1 MHTKITLLSLILIS
15 AQVYLTL
22 AQGCSDAGFCTIN
35 SFKPD
40 TGEPA
45 FSHQVK
51 VGVAYGKADFSV
63 SVISGYVEY
72 TRQFS
77 KKFSSDVKFTSLAQ
91 SGNSISAFGLSDVYV
106 NTNYQASPKIKFTLG
121 AKIPLHNA
129 SKDEEGLP
137 LPMDYQSSLGTFDML
152 AGVGFAI
159 SKVHV
164 VAAWQQPLTQ
174 NKNAFLAT
182 DYSPA
187 SPLSRFPSTRNF
199 KRSGDVLLRVSYP
212 FKISDRLQFTASA
225 LPIYHLANDRYTD
238 NQQVERA
245 IEGSQGLTLNLNA
258 FLDYKLNDK
267 SSVQLNAGFPTVV
280 REARPDGLTRSFI
293 ATLEYRIRF

>member
-1 MHTKITLLSLILIS
+1 MHTRITLLTLIFIS
-15 AQVYLTL
+15 ARVYLAQ

-35 SFKPD
+35 SFKPK
-40 TGEPA
+40 TGESA

-51 VGVAYGKADFSV
+51 TGVAYGKADFSV

-77 KKFSSDVKFTSLAQ
+77 EKFSSDVKFTSLAQ
-91 SGNSISAFGLSDVYV
+91 SGNSISVFGLSDVYV
-106 NTNYQASPKIKFTLG
+106 NANYQASPKIKFTLG
-121 AKIPLHNA
+121 AKIPLQNA
-129 SKDEEGLP
+129 SKNEEDLP
-137 LPMDYQSSLGTFDML
+137 LPMDYQSSLGTFDLL

-159 SKVHV
+159 RNIHL

-174 NKNAFLAT
+174 NKNAFLA
-182 DYSPA
+182 DEYPPA
-187 SPLSRFPSTRNF
+187 SALSRFPSTRNF
-199 KRSGDVLLRVSYP
+199 KRSGDVLLRISYP
-212 FKISDRLQFTASA
+212 LKISERLQFTASV

-238 NQQVERA
+238 SQQVESE

-258 FLDYKLNDK
+258 FLDYQLNDK

-293 ATLEYRIRF
+293 ATVEYRVRF